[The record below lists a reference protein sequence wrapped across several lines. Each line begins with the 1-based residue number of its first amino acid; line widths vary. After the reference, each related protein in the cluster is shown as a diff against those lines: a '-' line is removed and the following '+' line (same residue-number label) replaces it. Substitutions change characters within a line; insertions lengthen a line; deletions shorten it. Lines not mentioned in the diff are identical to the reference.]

1 MYERTSRAFPTALSL
16 IIEEDPTR
24 HSRVFV
30 DCARKLKFKIT
41 SCHTGAYK
49 ETLSYVVLINTI
61 NKVENPQPVQALGGP
76 WELVLR
82 KFRNFINMWNIKT
95 LKSFLVT
102 YENFT

>member
-1 MYERTSRAFPTALSL
+1 MYRRTTRAFPTALSL

-61 NKVENPQPVQALGGP
+61 NKVEKPATGTGAG
-76 WELVLR
+76 WSLR
-82 KFRNFINMWNIKT
+82 VAFTKIPKLYQYVKHQNIEIA
-95 LKSFLVT
+95 FG
-102 YENFT
+102 NQ